1 MYKKGCQFT
10 KTGKVTGV
18 VAKSYPQF
26 HRGDFGRK
34 VTFQPSYPQC
44 PPKLTAKSNT
54 KKDYFKRLFLSQTAE
69 MWVKKNKICFFY

>member
-1 MYKKGCQFT
+1 MEKCTAVGFFGRLWKMYKKGCQFT

-44 PPKLTAKSNT
+44 PP
-54 KKDYFKRLFLSQTAE
+54 
-69 MWVKKNKICFFY
+69 